1 VGVQETFSSE
11 VPTLDDNVFEIRN
24 ISKHFAGVTA
34 LDDVSFEIKRGT
46 CHCLIGENGAGKS
59 TLIKI
64 LTGAYQ
70 KSSGSVIYNGMDF
83 APAST
88 RDAMRAGIGCLFQEL
103 NVVEQLRVEEN
114 ICLGIEETRFGMLKS
129 IRRDSKVFKILS
141 RIDSSIDPRSY
152 IEDLS
157 IAKRQVVE
165 IAKAL
170 AMESDVIIMD
180 EPTAALS
187 SEEVRRLFEI
197 IADLKKQGVTVIYIS
212 HRLDEIFEIGDYVT
226 VLRDGKMVGTK
237 PRSEIESRKELIKMM
252 IGKVIME
259 DYVPGNVDRTQPV
272 VEVVGLTNAKLRNV
286 SFTLYKGE
294 ILGLYGLI
302 GAGKTEIARALF
314 GVDRAEGSIRV
325 FQNQKMITSPGMA
338 IRSGVALVPEER
350 RTQGLCTS
358 LPISANVP
366 MMNYRPI
373 SARGFVNAGKQGAL
387 TRDLIQKLSI
397 ACLGENQVTAFLSG
411 GNQQKVVLA
420 KCLNSEAGILLLDE
434 PTRGVDVGAK
444 QEIFAIIR
452 QLARQGNSVIV
463 FSSELPEVLGLC
475 DRIGLLYDG
484 ALKTLIE
491 NDGKVNSHDV
501 LHIVT
506 GGEIYEHVD

>member
-1 VGVQETFSSE
+1 
-11 VPTLDDNVFEIRN
+11 
-24 ISKHFAGVTA
+24 
-34 LDDVSFEIKRGT
+34 
-46 CHCLIGENGAGKS
+46 
-59 TLIKI
+59 
-64 LTGAYQ
+64 
-70 KSSGSVIYNGMDF
+70 
-83 APAST
+83 
-88 RDAMRAGIGCLFQEL
+88 
-103 NVVEQLRVEEN
+103 
-114 ICLGIEETRFGMLKS
+114 
-129 IRRDSKVFKILS
+129 
-141 RIDSSIDPRSY
+141 
-152 IEDLS
+152 
-157 IAKRQVVE
+157 
-165 IAKAL
+165 
-170 AMESDVIIMD
+170 MESDVIIMD

-237 PRSEIESRKELIKMM
+237 PRSEIASRKELIKMM
-252 IGKVIME
+252 IGKFIME

-286 SFTLYKGE
+286 SFTPLQGRNPRP
-294 ILGLYGLI
+294 LRPDRGRQDRNCPRAVRRGPGRGLDQGLPEPEDDHQPRHGHSQRR
-302 GAGKTEIARALF
+302 GAGSRGTAHAGPLYDAADLRQRADDELPADF
-314 GVDRAEGSIRV
+314 G
-325 FQNQKMITSPGMA
+325 PGL
-338 IRSGVALVPEER
+338 RQR
-350 RTQGLCTS
+350 RQAGCAHPGLH
-358 LPISANVP
+358 
-366 MMNYRPI
+366 
-373 SARGFVNAGKQGAL
+373 
-387 TRDLIQKLSI
+387 QKLSI

-491 NDGKVNSHDV
+491 NDGNVNSHDV